1 MLTFET
7 ENQLKKY
14 TQKLRHRL
22 EDGEVCQV
30 QKSNKTYIFQNN
42 EWVEMKVKADS
53 NIGLTMYE
61 LNEQLVAQLPD
72 HKEEDIAVDKE
83 KIDDFFRGTLSK
95 YYMMLCKE
103 QSYYTVFIRQEDW
116 NNFESLGECVIDCLN
131 NIECKIKSVEN
142 LDNKEVEMW
151 ITDSNNTIW
160 CLHLFDYASGIVEFG
175 G

>member
-14 TQKLRHRL
+14 TQKLRNRL
-22 EDGEVCQV
+22 EEGEVCQV
-30 QKSNKTYIFQNN
+30 QKSNKTYIFQNKD
-42 EWVEMKVKADS
+42 WVEMKVKADS

-61 LNEQLVAQLPD
+61 LNEQLVTQLPN
-72 HKEEDIAVDKE
+72 HTEDNIKDDEE
-83 KIDDFFRGTLSK
+83 KINDFFRNTLSK

-116 NNFESLGECVIDCLN
+116 NNFDSLGKSVIDCLEGIDCN
-131 NIECKIKSVEN
+131 IKSVEN
-142 LDNKEVEMW
+142 LDNKEVEIW
-151 ITDSNNTIW
+151 IEDTDNVIW
-160 CLHLFDYASGIVEFG
+160 CLHLFNYSSGIVEFG